1 MIPKTEIIR
10 AEFYNSYI
18 DQIKEN
24 DFREALRKNTRQFR
38 KLLESVPRK
47 KYDFAYAEGKW
58 TLREVL
64 QHIIDCERVFAY
76 RALRFGRLDATP
88 TSSFDEVAWGAHSGG
103 ASRRWKDLVDEFRQ

>member
-38 KLLESVPRK
+38 KLLEN
-47 KYDFAYAEGKW
+47 
-58 TLREVL
+58 
-64 QHIIDCERVFAY
+64 I
-76 RALRFGRLDATP
+76 
-88 TSSFDEVAWGAHSGG
+88 
-103 ASRRWKDLVDEFRQ
+103 